1 MAIMNQGIAQMISW
15 TKTEVVIEDD
25 LDEESQI
32 NLDWWIARCEY
43 FKDKY
48 LELEKENKEL
58 RKKLKKQLTSI
69 F

>member
-1 MAIMNQGIAQMISW
+1 MISW

-25 LDEESQI
+25 LDEETQI

-48 LELEKENKEL
+48 LELQKENKEL
-58 RKKLKKQLTSI
+58 RKKLKKQLTSS

>member
-1 MAIMNQGIAQMISW
+1 MISW

-32 NLDWWIARCEY
+32 NLDWWMARCEY

-58 RKKLKKQLTSI
+58 RKKLKKLVDK
-69 F
+69 

>member
-1 MAIMNQGIAQMISW
+1 MISW

-43 FKDKY
+43 FRDKY

-58 RKKLKKQLTSI
+58 RKKLKKLVDK
-69 F
+69 

>member
-1 MAIMNQGIAQMISW
+1 MISW

-48 LELEKENKEL
+48 LELQKENKEL
-58 RKKLKKQLTSI
+58 RKKLKKQLTSNL
-69 F
+69 

>member
-1 MAIMNQGIAQMISW
+1 MISW

-32 NLDWWIARCEY
+32 NLDWWMARCEY

-58 RKKLKKQLTSI
+58 RKKLKKVVDK
-69 F
+69 

>member
-1 MAIMNQGIAQMISW
+1 MISW

-48 LELEKENKEL
+48 LESEKENKEL
-58 RKKLKKQLTSI
+58 RKKLKKLVDK
-69 F
+69 

>member
-1 MAIMNQGIAQMISW
+1 MISW
-15 TKTEVVIEDD
+15 TKTEVIIEDD

-32 NLDWWIARCEY
+32 NLDWWMARCEY

-58 RKKLKKQLTSI
+58 RKKLKKQLTSNL
-69 F
+69 

>member
-1 MAIMNQGIAQMISW
+1 MISW

-25 LDEESQI
+25 LDEETQI

-43 FKDKY
+43 FKNRY

-58 RKKLKKQLTSI
+58 RKKLKKRLTSI
-69 F
+69 I

>member
-1 MAIMNQGIAQMISW
+1 MEIMNQGMAQMISW

-48 LELEKENKEL
+48 LELQKENKEL
-58 RKKLKKQLTSI
+58 RKKLKKQLTSS